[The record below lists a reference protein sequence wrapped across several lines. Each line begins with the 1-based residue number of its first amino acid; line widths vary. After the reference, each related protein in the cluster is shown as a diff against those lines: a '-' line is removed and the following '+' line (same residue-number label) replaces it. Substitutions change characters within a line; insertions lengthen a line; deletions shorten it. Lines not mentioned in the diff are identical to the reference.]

1 MTFDLQVMTQGS
13 TSIVSV
19 SGDVDVYT
27 APRFDECLQR
37 LIADGKTNI
46 AVDLE
51 NCTYFDSEGIKAL
64 IRAIRKRDGEPS
76 LTVVGARGIVLRIF
90 EITGL
95 KTLLRIL
102 PSIKDLPIAMIACL
116 LLLHAS

>member
-1 MTFDLQVMTQGS
+1 MTFDLQVVTQGS
-13 TSIVSV
+13 TSVVTI

-27 APRFDECLQR
+27 APRFEECLQG

-64 IRAIRKRDGEPS
+64 IKAVRKRNGEPS
-76 LTVVGARGIVLRIF
+76 LTVVGARGIVLRVF

-95 KTLLRIL
+95 KALLKML
-102 PSIKDLPIAMIACL
+102 PSIKDLPIALFAVL
-116 LLLHAS
+116 LLRQPS